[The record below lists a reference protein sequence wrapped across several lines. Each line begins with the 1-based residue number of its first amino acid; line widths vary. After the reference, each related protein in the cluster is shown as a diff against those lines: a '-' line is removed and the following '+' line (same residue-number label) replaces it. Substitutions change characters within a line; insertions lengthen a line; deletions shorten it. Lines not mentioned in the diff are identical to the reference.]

1 MNNEKK
7 IIFLMASIS
16 QPRCIKRIQS
26 FIEFGYA
33 VEIYGFNRGVY
44 SENAYVKGAKI
55 NDLGFAPSGVGYV
68 KKFFN
73 ASSVLKSIFK
83 KFNDEDVIYYAFS
96 FDLAVLCKMYSRKR
110 YIYEISD
117 IVYTYF
123 KKSSLQLIFK
133 RIDKWIIKNS
143 FLTIMTSEG
152 FNNYLFPTG
161 NINNNI
167 IIQSN
172 KVNSKLIT
180 ADRGSEVQTENTII
194 FSYIGAFRYPNTV
207 FRLARIIGEKYPQ
220 HEFYFWGDSNLTD
233 LAIELSKKY
242 ENIKYFGAFKNPEDL
257 VKIYKTID
265 VVVACYDI
273 ETLNERI
280 AEPNKLYEAMFFI
293 KPIIVSK
300 ETFLAQ
306 KVADFKCG
314 FAIDA
319 TNDLELCQFIDNLS
333 LEKLNEIKFN
343 IKKIKLSEMIDD
355 DAKQIIDYV
364 TNTK

>member
-1 MNNEKK
+1 MNKGKK
-7 IIFLMASIS
+7 IIFLVSSIS

-44 SENAYVKGAKI
+44 SVNAFIKGAEI
-55 NDLGFAPSGVGYV
+55 NDLGFLPSGNGYI
-68 KKFFN
+68 KKFMF
-73 ASSVLKSIFK
+73 AKSLLKTIFK
-83 KFNDEDVIYYAFS
+83 KFRDKDVIYYAFS
-96 FDLAVLCKMYSRKR
+96 FDLAILCKMYSSKI

-123 KKSSLQLIFK
+123 KINILELIFK
-133 RIDKWIIKNS
+133 RIDIWIIKRS

-152 FNNYLFPTG
+152 FYDYFFPKG
-161 NINNNI
+161 NPQNI
-167 IIQSN
+167 IVQPN
-172 KVNSKLIT
+172 KVSSKLIT
-180 ADRGSEVQTENTII
+180 ENRGNEVQTQNKFI
-194 FSYIGAFRYPNTV
+194 FSFVGAFRYPNTV

-220 HEFYFWGDSNLTD
+220 HEFYFWGDSNLTN
-233 LAIELSKKY
+233 LAIELSKKHK
-242 ENIKYFGAFKNPEDL
+242 NIKYFGAFKNPEDL
-257 VKIYKTID
+257 VKIYKTTD

-300 ETFLAQ
+300 ETFLAK
-306 KVADFKCG
+306 KVSDYKCG

-319 TNDLELCQFIDNLS
+319 TNDLDICQFIDKLNV
-333 LEKLNEIKFN
+333 EKLNEIKFN

-355 DAKQIIDYV
+355 DAKKIIDYV